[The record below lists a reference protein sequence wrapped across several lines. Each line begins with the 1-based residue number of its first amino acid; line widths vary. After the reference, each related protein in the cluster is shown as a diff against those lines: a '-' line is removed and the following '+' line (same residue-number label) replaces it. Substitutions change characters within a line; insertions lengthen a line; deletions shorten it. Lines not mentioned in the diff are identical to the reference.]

1 VVSLP
6 SPIPVAPSHPVFPFV
21 SIVFGCHLQ
30 RENGPV
36 AFSIVLIWLGRTMTR
51 KQRANVPGLRG
62 VRSQHDLDG
71 YPNNFSSVFQD
82 RALVVHKMSHCLSA
96 TPSYQHVLLGV
107 DRRGS
112 APARTILAAC
122 IMKYDSP
129 ELVHLDTGS
138 VNELPSSELF
148 MKTSQR
154 LFLVVGGHRSRNSRS
169 PCGLQYH
176 CPKAGE
182 RLVDCLP
189 VLP

>member
-6 SPIPVAPSHPVFPFV
+6 SPVPVGPFSPGVSVRVHCLWLSLATREWPCCLFDRIDVVGQDYDPETACKCPGAP
-21 SIVFGCHLQ
+21 
-30 RENGPV
+30 RGPV
-36 AFSIVLIWLGRTMTR
+36 
-51 KQRANVPGLRG
+51 P
-62 VRSQHDLDG
+62 
-71 YPNNFSSVFQD
+71 NFSSVFQD
-82 RALVVHKMSHCLSA
+82 RALVVHKMSHCLGS

-122 IMKYDSP
+122 IMKYDSL

-148 MKTSQR
+148 MKTSKR
-154 LFLVVGGHRSRNSRS
+154 LFLVVGGHRSSNSRS